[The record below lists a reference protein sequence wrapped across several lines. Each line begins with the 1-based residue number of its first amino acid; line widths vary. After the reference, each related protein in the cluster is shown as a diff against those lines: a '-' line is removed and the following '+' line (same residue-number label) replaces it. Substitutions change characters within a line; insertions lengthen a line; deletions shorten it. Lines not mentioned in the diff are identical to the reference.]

1 VGSHLQLKRIFYV
14 LKTMHAQLA
23 TKEPNDESK
32 KTTLSQESCQKV
44 NKINKAQAK
53 TEI

>member
-1 VGSHLQLKRIFYV
+1 
-14 LKTMHAQLA
+14 MHAQLA

-44 NKINKAQAK
+44 NNINKAQAK
-53 TEI
+53 AEI